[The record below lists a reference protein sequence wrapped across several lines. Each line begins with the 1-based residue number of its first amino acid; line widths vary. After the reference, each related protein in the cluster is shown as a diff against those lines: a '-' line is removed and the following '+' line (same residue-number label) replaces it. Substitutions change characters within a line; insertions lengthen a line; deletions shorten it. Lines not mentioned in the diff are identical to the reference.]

1 MMGMHSDLWGDMARL
16 QRELDQLFR
25 PGGSSGIRAVGRQA
39 FPVINVGSTPEAVE
53 VLALAPGLA
62 AGDLEVQVD
71 KGLLVISGERRS
83 ELPQAGDKQPGQGT
97 NVYAQE
103 RFAGR
108 FKRVISLPDD
118 VDAQQVQ
125 AQCKD
130 GLLHIRV
137 PRSEAARPRRI
148 QIH

>member
-1 MMGMHSDLWGDMARL
+1 MMAMNGDVWSDMARL

-25 PGGSSGIRAVGRQA
+25 PAASGGIRGMGRQ
-39 FPVINVGSTPEAVE
+39 FPLINVGSTPDALE
-53 VLALAPGLA
+53 VLALAPGVAPGELQ
-62 AGDLEVQVD
+62 VTVD
-71 KGLLVISGERRS
+71 KGTLVITGERRS
-83 ELPQAGDKQPGQGT
+83 ELPQPQGRSGEGM

-125 AQCKD
+125 AQCKN
-130 GLLHIRV
+130 GLLHIRI
-137 PRSEAARPRRI
+137 PRHEAARPRRI
-148 QIH
+148 DIH

>member
-1 MMGMHSDLWGDMARL
+1 MMSMYGDAWSDMARL

-25 PGGSSGIRAVGRQA
+25 PAGSGIRSMARQQ
-39 FPVINVGSTPEAVE
+39 FPLINVGSTPEAIE

-62 AGDLEVQVD
+62 PDQLEVQVD
-71 KGLLVISGERRS
+71 KGMLVIAGERKSDVPAPPEAQR
-83 ELPQAGDKQPGQGT
+83 G

-103 RFAGR
+103 RFVGR

-130 GLLHIRV
+130 GLLRIRV
-137 PRSEAARPRRI
+137 PRHEAARPRRV
-148 QIH
+148 QVQ